1 MAWDT
6 ERTKALLLEAA
17 TTEFCTRGLAGA
29 RIDRI
34 ASEAYVNKER
44 IYQYFGNKN
53 GLFDAVIVAALS
65 SLMDEVPIEGNG
77 PEAMADYAGKLF
89 DHHQED
95 ATAPRLLFWEGLERG
110 SDVVGLPK
118 RMANCASKVNSTI
131 AALPGISRED
141 AGDLLIT
148 IVSLCDSAPVLP
160 ALDGLMVNV
169 TPAASKGDAPPSCA
183 PSTWPQQRWPPKPQ
197 QPPPPD
203 RSGAEPPPVT
213 ALTAKVTHL

>member
-6 ERTKALLLEAA
+6 ERTKSLLLEAA
-17 TTEFCTRGLAGA
+17 TSEFCTRGLAGA

-34 ASEAYVNKER
+34 AAEAGVNKER

-65 SLMDEVPIEGNG
+65 SLMDEVPIQGEG
-77 PEAMADYAGKLF
+77 PAAMADYAGRLF

-110 SDVVGLPK
+110 TEVVGLPK

-148 IVSLCDSAPVLP
+148 IVSLCDTAPVLP
-160 ALDGLMVNV
+160 ALDGLMAGNDPGRLERRRAAVV
-169 TPAASKGDAPPSCA
+169 RTVYLAASALV
-183 PSTWPQQRWPPKPQ
+183 
-197 QPPPPD
+197 
-203 RSGAEPPPVT
+203 AEAASDGSATTETVPTPYT
-213 ALTAKVTHL
+213 L

>member
-6 ERTKALLLEAA
+6 ERTKSLLLEAA
-17 TTEFCTRGLAGA
+17 TSEFCTRGLAGA

-34 ASEAYVNKER
+34 AAEAGVNKER

-65 SLMDEVPIEGNG
+65 SLMDEVPIHGEG
-77 PEAMADYAGKLF
+77 PEAMANYAGRLF

-110 SDVVGLPK
+110 TEVVGLPK

-131 AALPGISRED
+131 AALPGISKED

-148 IVSLCDSAPVLP
+148 IVSLCDTAPVLP
-160 ALDGLMVNV
+160 ALDGLMAGNDPGRLERRRAAVV
-169 TPAASKGDAPPSCA
+169 RTVYLAASALAAEAASAGSSTGSAAPETA
-183 PSTWPQQRWPPKPQ
+183 PAPAVQ
-197 QPPPPD
+197 
-203 RSGAEPPPVT
+203 
-213 ALTAKVTHL
+213 

>member
-17 TTEFCTRGLAGA
+17 TSEFCTRGLAGA

-34 ASEAYVNKER
+34 ASEAGVNKER

-77 PEAMADYAGKLF
+77 PEAMADYAGRLF

-141 AGDLLIT
+141 AGDLHNT
-148 IVSLCDSAPVLP
+148 FVSLGVAAPVLRAWEGHWAANDP
-160 ALDGLMVNV
+160 GRIQRRRAAVVRTVYLAAAAL
-169 TPAASKGDAPPSCA
+169 AAEAP
-183 PSTWPQQRWPPKPQ
+183 
-197 QPPPPD
+197 
-203 RSGAEPPPVT
+203 T
-213 ALTAKVTHL
+213 AATA

>member
-6 ERTKALLLEAA
+6 ERTKGLLLSAA

-34 ASEAYVNKER
+34 AAEAGVNKER

-53 GLFDAVIVAALS
+53 ALFDAVIVTALTN
-65 SLMDEVPIEGNG
+65 LMDEVPIEGSG
-77 PEAMADYAGKLF
+77 PEAMADYAGRLF
-89 DHHQED
+89 DHHQVD

-110 SDVVGLPK
+110 TDVVGLPK

-160 ALDGLMVNV
+160 ALDGLMAGDNPGRTERRRAAVV
-169 TPAASKGDAPPSCA
+169 RTVHLMAAALAAEASASEPA
-183 PSTWPQQRWPPKPQ
+183 T
-197 QPPPPD
+197 
-203 RSGAEPPPVT
+203 AEATT
-213 ALTAKVTHL
+213 A

>member
-6 ERTKALLLEAA
+6 ERTKGLLLSAA

-34 ASEAYVNKER
+34 AAEAGVNKER

-53 GLFDAVIVAALS
+53 ALFDAVIVTALTN
-65 SLMDEVPIEGNG
+65 LMDEVPIEGSG
-77 PEAMADYAGKLF
+77 PEAMADYAGRLF
-89 DHHQED
+89 DHHRVD

-110 SDVVGLPK
+110 TDVVGLPK

-160 ALDGLMVNV
+160 ALDGLMAGDNPGRTERRRAAVV
-169 TPAASKGDAPPSCA
+169 RTVHLMAAALAAEAAASEAA
-183 PSTWPQQRWPPKPQ
+183 
-197 QPPPPD
+197 
-203 RSGAEPPPVT
+203 T
-213 ALTAKVTHL
+213 A

>member
-6 ERTKALLLEAA
+6 ERTKSLLLEAA
-17 TTEFCTRGLAGA
+17 TSEFCARGLAGA

-34 ASEAYVNKER
+34 AAEAGVNKER

-65 SLMDEVPIEGNG
+65 SLMDEVPIHGKG
-77 PEAMADYAGKLF
+77 PEAMADYAGRLF

-110 SDVVGLPK
+110 AEVVGLPK

-148 IVSLCDSAPVLP
+148 IVSLCDAAPVLP
-160 ALDGLMVNV
+160 ALDGLMAGND
-169 TPAASKGDAPPSCA
+169 PGRLERRRAAVVR
-183 PSTWPQQRWPPKPQ
+183 T
-197 QPPPPD
+197 
-203 RSGAEPPPVT
+203 VY
-213 ALTAKVTHL
+213 LTASALAAEAAPAGSSATEIAPASVAQ

>member
-6 ERTKALLLEAA
+6 ERTKGLLLSAA

-34 ASEAYVNKER
+34 AAEAGVNKER

-53 GLFDAVIVAALS
+53 ALFDAVIVTALTN
-65 SLMDEVPIEGNG
+65 LMDEVPIEGSG
-77 PEAMADYAGKLF
+77 PEAMADYAGRLF
-89 DHHQED
+89 DHHRVD

-110 SDVVGLPK
+110 TDVVGLPK

-160 ALDGLMVNV
+160 ALDGLMAGDNPGRTERRRAAVV
-169 TPAASKGDAPPSCA
+169 RTVHLMAAALAAEASASEPA
-183 PSTWPQQRWPPKPQ
+183 T
-197 QPPPPD
+197 
-203 RSGAEPPPVT
+203 AEATT
-213 ALTAKVTHL
+213 A

>member
-6 ERTKALLLEAA
+6 ERTKGLLLSAA
-17 TTEFCTRGLAGA
+17 TTEFCARGLAGA

-34 ASEAYVNKER
+34 AAEAGVNKER

-53 GLFDAVIVAALS
+53 ALFDAVIVTALTN
-65 SLMDEVPIEGNG
+65 LMDEVPIEGSG
-77 PEAMADYAGKLF
+77 PEAMSDYAGRLF
-89 DHHQED
+89 DHHQVD

-110 SDVVGLPK
+110 TDVVGLPK

-160 ALDGLMVNV
+160 ALDGLMAGDNPGRAERRRAAVV
-169 TPAASKGDAPPSCA
+169 RTVRLMAAALAAEAAATEPA
-183 PSTWPQQRWPPKPQ
+183 
-197 QPPPPD
+197 
-203 RSGAEPPPVT
+203 T
-213 ALTAKVTHL
+213 A

>member
-34 ASEAYVNKER
+34 ASEAGVNKER

-53 GLFDAVIVAALS
+53 GLFDAVIVTALS
-65 SLMDEVPIEGNG
+65 SLMDEVPIEGTG
-77 PEAMADYAGKLF
+77 PEAMADYAGRLF
-89 DHHQED
+89 DHHQKD

-110 SDVVGLPK
+110 TEVVGLPK

-160 ALDGLMVNV
+160 ALDGLMAGND
-169 TPAASKGDAPPSCA
+169 PGRIHRRRAAVVRTVHLAAAALAAEAAETAGLADA
-183 PSTWPQQRWPPKPQ
+183 
-197 QPPPPD
+197 
-203 RSGAEPPPVT
+203 T
-213 ALTAKVTHL
+213 A

>member
-6 ERTKALLLEAA
+6 ERTKSLLLEAA
-17 TTEFCTRGLAGA
+17 TSEFCARGLAGA

-34 ASEAYVNKER
+34 AAEAGVNKER

-65 SLMDEVPIEGNG
+65 SLMDEVPIHGKG
-77 PEAMADYAGKLF
+77 PEAMADYAGRLF
-89 DHHQED
+89 DHHQKD

-110 SDVVGLPK
+110 TEVVGLPK

-148 IVSLCDSAPVLP
+148 IVSLCDAAPVLP
-160 ALDGLMVNV
+160 ALDGLMAGNDPGRLERRRAAVMRTV
-169 TPAASKGDAPPSCA
+169 YLTASALAAEAASAGSSATEIAPASVA
-183 PSTWPQQRWPPKPQ
+183 Q
-197 QPPPPD
+197 
-203 RSGAEPPPVT
+203 
-213 ALTAKVTHL
+213 

>member
-6 ERTKALLLEAA
+6 ERTKRLLLEAA

-34 ASEAYVNKER
+34 ATEAGVNKER

-53 GLFDAVIVAALS
+53 ALFDAVIVDALS
-65 SLMDEVPIEGNG
+65 NLMDEVPIRGTG
-77 PEAMADYAGKLF
+77 PEAMADYAGRLF

-110 SDVVGLPK
+110 IEVVGLPK

-131 AALPGISRED
+131 EALPGISRED

-160 ALDGLMVNV
+160 ALDGLMAGDE
-169 TPAASKGDAPPSCA
+169 PGRAERRRAAVVRTVYLAAAALDAEASEA
-183 PSTWPQQRWPPKPQ
+183 AES
-197 QPPPPD
+197 
-203 RSGAEPPPVT
+203 AEPTP
-213 ALTAKVTHL
+213 LG